1 MLCVRL
7 PKTPHCS
14 RKSAH
19 VCVGDSQVLGV
30 LLRHKAAYSAGTL
43 LMWTLQRPQL
53 IDMDF
58 SELSTIAGLMYQ
70 SSYCVTVLAV
80 AFNAATR
87 DNSSNSSRSI
97 GTYAAAM
104 TQQLEQS
111 GECHLSLH
119 WATSAAPVQSI
130 WHHSVS
136 QGQKYNQSTILQTST
151 PCILFGQ

>member
-1 MLCVRL
+1 LCWF
-7 PKTPHCS
+7 
-14 RKSAH
+14 
-19 VCVGDSQVLGV
+19 SQVLGV

-53 IDMDF
+53 IDMDY
-58 SELSTIAGLMYQ
+58 SELSSLAGLMYQ

-87 DNSSNSSRSI
+87 DNSSSSRSI

-111 GECHLSLH
+111 G
-119 WATSAAPVQSI
+119 
-130 WHHSVS
+130 
-136 QGQKYNQSTILQTST
+136 G
-151 PCILFGQ
+151 